1 MDSKF
6 SRKGESSVPNNS
18 IKQMAEIV
26 PQVNENL
33 DALRVIYPGM
43 KNRDVLNSFRDIR
56 TKLLQQTGDENFV
69 LMVTSVCGGGGASF
83 FGVNLG
89 AAIALDRGKSALVV
103 DCNLHEPTLHHIIP
117 NETDLGLVQFL
128 EDSKI
133 SVEEVVYATGINR
146 LRIVPLGKGSEPA
159 LELFTSERM
168 KRFIS
173 EVKSR
178 YPDRYVILDV
188 PPITES
194 ADARII
200 QELCD
205 FCLLVAPYGKVSEA
219 QVLSSVDAIL
229 KEKFLGLIMND
240 F

>member
-1 MDSKF
+1 MDSKPQPQNELLT
-6 SRKGESSVPNNS
+6 GS
-18 IKQMAEIV
+18 IKKMAEIV
-26 PQVNENL
+26 PQVNESL

-56 TKLLQQTGDENFV
+56 TKLLQITGDANFV
-69 LMVTSVCGGGGASF
+69 LMVTSACSEGGASF
-83 FGVNLG
+83 FSVNLG

-103 DCNLHEPTLHHIIP
+103 DCNLHNPTLQGVIP
-117 NETDLGLVQFL
+117 NETDLGLVQYL

-133 SVEEVVYATGINR
+133 SIEEVVYATGINR

-168 KRFIS
+168 RRFIN

-178 YPDRYVILDV
+178 YPDRYIILDV

-205 FCLLVAPYGKVSEA
+205 FCVLIAPYGKVSET
-219 QVLSSVDAIL
+219 QVLSSIDAIL
-229 KEKFLGLIMND
+229 KEKFVGLIMND